1 MDCEWHEAKNE
12 ANIRKHGISFEIARQ
27 IFEGPVLTRTDNRI
41 DYGEVRY
48 NSIGHVGQT
57 LLIVVSHTERDG
69 RTRLISARRATRRE
83 RLAYRKW
90 YHEGGQANSEWI

>member
-12 ANIRKHGISFEIARQ
+12 ANIRRHGISFEIARQ

-41 DYGEVRY
+41 DYGEVLY

-57 LLIVVSHTERDG
+57 LLIVASQTERDG
-69 RTRLISARRATRRE
+69 RTWLILRPAGGATRKTG
-83 RLAYRKW
+83 LP
-90 YHEGGQANSEWI
+90 QIV

>member
-57 LLIVVSHTERDG
+57 LLIVASHTERDG
-69 RTRLISARRATRRE
+69 RTRLILRPAGGATRKTG
-83 RLAYRKW
+83 LP
-90 YHEGGQANSEWI
+90 QIV